1 MQTTIKPWGWSSAF
15 DFKNADKKLISDTN
29 FVKEFIIDL
38 CKEIK
43 MKPYGEPWIEKFAS
57 HDFRLFGITVLQ
69 AIETSDITCHLAE
82 NIGEIY
88 LDIFSCA
95 EYDPQVV
102 LNFTEK
108 YFKCNGKIINYCE
121 RGK

>member
-1 MQTTIKPWGWSSAF
+1 
-15 DFKNADKKLISDTN
+15 
-29 FVKEFIIDL
+29 
-38 CKEIK
+38 

-102 LNFTEK
+102 LDFTEK
-108 YFKCNGKIINYCE
+108 YFKCNGKIICFLN
-121 RGK
+121 RGVN